1 MLELSRHALS
11 VEVDMTYW
19 SFLGAGT
26 MFVTFQNVLRVYLLR
41 YSAQIR
47 RIFLMDMAYFNVRF
61 VAPTKK
67 DWDILF
73 QLMFDEYFNP
83 PPSVASPVPVV
94 VALIKPFHLL

>member
-11 VEVDMTYW
+11 VEVDTAYW
-19 SFLGAGT
+19 SFLGVGT
-26 MFVTFQNVLRVYLLR
+26 MFVIFQNVLR
-41 YSAQIR
+41 AQIR
-47 RIFLMDMAYFNVRF
+47 RIFLMDTAYFNVRF